1 MMINLYLKVLNLGPL
16 ESTVPE
22 FWKMIWNEK
31 VPVIAMLTRT
41 FDFIKGETIL

>member
-1 MMINLYLKVLNLGPL
+1 MMIDRYLNMLNLGPL

-22 FWKMIWNEK
+22 FWRMIWNEK

-41 FDFIKGETIL
+41 FDFIKGKTIF